1 MTFSAIPRLIAKL
14 AAHPKLQRYARMV
27 LTLGLLALLM
37 LLLARWT
44 WLLLPASQDT
54 LNANRPTATN
64 QAAPQAAP
72 SVLANI
78 ASTRLWGALPVVA
91 APTVTQDTR
100 LPLSLRGILSGQGLA
115 IIETSGNSKVYR
127 VGDILPGGARLHDV
141 LIDHVLIDRDGVIE
155 RLALPRAALTQAAP
169 SSSNPAN
176 TSAEPTN
183 LGKLLQQSPA
193 ELSKSFRLS
202 PVSEGGKLRGYRL
215 RALRDP
221 DVLKNAGLQAD
232 DILVSVNGASLTQ
245 ANDLP
250 KFIKDLRTAT
260 AIDAVVLRNGS
271 EIPLHLNLNSN

>member
-1 MTFSAIPRLIAKL
+1 MTFSSIPRRIAKL
-14 AAHPKLQRYARMV
+14 AAYPKLQGHARMA

-54 LNANRPTATN
+54 PNINRPAATSQTAL
-64 QAAPQAAP
+64 QAAP

-78 ASTRLWGALPVVA
+78 ASTRLWGALPVA
-91 APTVTQDTR
+91 TAPTVTQDTR
-100 LPLSLRGILSGQGLA
+100 LPLTLRGILSGQGLA
-115 IIETSGNSKVYR
+115 IIETSGNARVYR
-127 VGDILPGGARLHDV
+127 IGDTLPGGAHLHDV
-141 LIDHVLIDRDGVIE
+141 LVDHVLIDRAGVIE
-155 RLALPRAALTQAAP
+155 RLALPRATLAQAP
-169 SSSNPAN
+169 LSSSGPAN
-176 TSAEPTN
+176 MPAPPAN

-221 DVLKNAGLQAD
+221 EVLKNAGLQAD
-232 DILVSVNGASLTQ
+232 DILVSVNGTSLTQ

-250 KFIKDLRTAT
+250 KFIKNLRTAT

-271 EIPLHLNLNSN
+271 EIPLHLNLNAN